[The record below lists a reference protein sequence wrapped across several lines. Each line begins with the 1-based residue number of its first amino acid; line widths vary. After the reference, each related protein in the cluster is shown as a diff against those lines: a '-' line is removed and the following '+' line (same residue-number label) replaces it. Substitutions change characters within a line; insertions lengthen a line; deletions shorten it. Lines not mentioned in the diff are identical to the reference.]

1 MKHLPRSF
9 NALSL
14 EVSRPKQKQLGEKR
28 SIKMRAGNGCQWLM
42 PAILATQEVKIRGIE
57 VQSWLGQIVLENLSQ
72 KTHHKRGLVEWLK
85 V

>member
-1 MKHLPRSF
+1 
-9 NALSL
+9 
-14 EVSRPKQKQLGEKR
+14 
-28 SIKMRAGNGCQWLM
+28 M